1 MRRNFHK
8 RLEQL
13 ERISEATPRARGG
26 GFGQLV
32 QASLTMIH
40 ESLGVHGIDQQPGE
54 SLAATVGRTL
64 GMTGPELREA
74 MGARAYGH

>member
-13 ERISEATPRARGG
+13 ERISAATQGARDSA
-26 GFGQLV
+26 QLV
-32 QASLTMIH
+32 QESLTMVH
-40 ESLGVHGIDQQPGE
+40 EFLGVHGIDQQPGE
-54 SLAATVGRTL
+54 SLAATLGRTL